1 MEEKTKVEEK
11 TLNFVGRPHQ
21 VILFNDE
28 NHDQIE
34 VTVQI
39 IKAIHC
45 SWEKAFGIMILAH
58 TDGRAGVIT
67 AHKEKC
73 EHVAGIL
80 EEIRLGTKIE
90 PVE

>member
-1 MEEKTKVEEK
+1 MEVKIGVEV
-11 TLNFVGRPHQ
+11 TTQHFVGKPHQ
-21 VILFNDE
+21 VLLFNDN

-45 SWEKAFGIMILAH
+45 SWEKAFGIMIQAH
-58 TDGRAGVIT
+58 NDGRASVIT

-73 EHVAGIL
+73 EHVACIL

-90 PVE
+90 PVS